1 MARILMIAPSAPSAP
16 HVPIAPVP
24 PQAPSATHTPSA
36 APVSHGTV
44 GPRPDSLAS
53 RLQALGEQVAVLA
66 PRTGTWSPMTGG
78 GRRRAH
84 ARPVDPGE
92 VPHHR
97 VDLLPLG
104 RALPRVLDASLRRT
118 LPAALRRAGL
128 RRPEVVTAHAVD
140 SSVIVARTL
149 SVLYGLPYVLIVDGS
164 APVTPPAPDRYEQL
178 LAQSVQEASAVATT
192 SPELAEQLRGR
203 FTLPAVEIITGE
215 DPGHAA
221 AVRELCARAKE
232 RAAGGRMVFHA
243 PYPLDPA
250 PRSASRQRPNK
261 MLAAF
266 ADNGHQVHR
275 ITGNPYQRA
284 LGLRDLRR
292 RLAAGQQVEFVY
304 SENSTQPNLLSTSLR
319 HGLAPL
325 LEARIIDLCRRRGI
339 PFGQFYRDVYWRFAE
354 SQATVPLPRRVLMQL
369 AYRADLL
376 VLRASHTHL
385 FLPSMP
391 MASIVPFDEDRCSAL
406 PPGAPVH
413 ESTSPGGL
421 ELLYVGGIGAG
432 YALDEGLRAL
442 QSVKGARL
450 TMVVRP
456 QEWETHRERYAPLL
470 TERVQIVHAG
480 SEELAEIYDRASACL
495 LLVAPDGYRRFAV
508 PLKLFEYLGYGK
520 PILASEGT
528 LAGDMVEAMGSGFT
542 VPNAHQEIAALLH
555 RLSEDPSLL
564 AHAAENARRARQ
576 QNTWAMRARTV
587 AEVLTGR
594 RDG

>member
-1 MARILMIAPSAPSAP
+1 MTRILMIAPTAS
-16 HVPIAPVP
+16 
-24 PQAPSATHTPSA
+24 
-36 APVSHGTV
+36 PVSA
-44 GPRPDSLAS
+44 GPRQDVLAS
-53 RLQALGEQVAVLA
+53 RLQAHGEQIAVLA
-66 PRTGTWSPMTGG
+66 PRARAWGSLAGG
-78 GRRRAH
+78 GHRPVH
-84 ARPVDPGE
+84 ARPVGPGE
-92 VPHHR
+92 VAHHP

-104 RALPRVLDASLRRT
+104 RTLPGVLDAALRRT
-118 LPAALRRAGL
+118 LPAALRRTGL
-128 RRPEVVTAHAVD
+128 RRPKIVVAQAID
-140 SSVIVARTL
+140 SSALVARTL
-149 SVLYGLPYVLIVDGS
+149 SVLYGLPYVLILDGS
-164 APVTPPAPDRYEQL
+164 APVTPPAGDRFEQL
-178 LAQSVQEASAVATT
+178 LAQSVQEASAVAVTT
-192 SPELAEQLRGR
+192 PELAESLRAR
-203 FTLPAVEIITGE
+203 FTLPRVEVVAGDE
-215 DPGHAA
+215 PGIAA
-221 AVRELCARAKE
+221 AVSDLCARALE
-232 RAAGGRMVFHA
+232 RATGPRMVFHA

-266 ADNGHQVHR
+266 GENGHQVHR

-292 RLAAGQQVEFVY
+292 RLDTGQQVDFVY

-325 LEARIIDLCRRRGI
+325 LEARLIALCCRRGI

-354 SQATVPLPRRVLMQL
+354 SQATVPLPRRALMQF

-376 VLRASHTHL
+376 VLRASHAHL
-385 FLPSMP
+385 FLPSQP
-391 MASIVPFDEDRCSAL
+391 MAAIVPFDEDRSSAL

-413 ESTSPGGL
+413 ESPSPDGL

-442 QSVKGARL
+442 QSVEQARL
-450 TMVVRP
+450 TMVVRR

-470 TERVQIVHAG
+470 SERVRIVHAG
-480 SEELAEIYDRASACL
+480 SEELQEIYDHASACL

-520 PILASEGT
+520 PTLASAGT
-528 LAGDMVEAMGSGFT
+528 LAGDMVERMGSGFT
-542 VPNAHQEIAALLH
+542 VPNAHEDIAALLH
-555 RLSEDPSLL
+555 RLAEDPTLL
-564 AHAAENARRARQ
+564 EQAAQNARRARQ
-576 QNTWAMRARTV
+576 QNTWAMRAGTV